1 MLHIQ
6 LDRSANHPPYYLQI
20 VQQIRDRILEGDLP
34 AQISLTPSRQLAL
47 ELNIS
52 RQTVVNAYE
61 ELCAQGYCS
70 SKVGSGTV
78 VLDIGRVKAIAP
90 SQNDRKLPQW
100 LAWDVSETSDRKI
113 LPSLQQPMISFE
125 SGLAQTD
132 GLPLK
137 AMEKAFREV
146 IRTAGTS
153 FAEYKRNNGHPGL
166 LEAICRLVL
175 PNRGIQATPE
185 QLFITNGSL
194 HSSFLLAELLS
205 PYAKTISYGVPGYL
219 SIPRKFTNKG
229 IAGLPCTVDLAG
241 INLTQDARQASL
253 HYVMPEH
260 HFPEGVTLS
269 PERRADLLQLAQQ
282 NDALI
287 LEDDYDSEFYC
298 NRHPLPALKAI
309 DSDRRVIYLGTFSK
323 ILFNGLRVGYIVA
336 HPTIVQKLLDLRW
349 QIEGGTSIITQLW
362 LTELLDSGVVERHLR
377 RMRVSHRKK
386 RNLIANYLQ
395 EYFPDWQWRLPA
407 GGLHFWIQLPPEQK
421 ATEVIQQFQQ
431 RGIELFS
438 GAEYCQDRDSQKYL
452 VLGFGAVT
460 EADIHQ
466 GFARVMD

>member
-1 MLHIQ
+1 
-6 LDRSANHPPYYLQI
+6 LQI
-20 VQQIRDRILEGDLP
+20 VEQIRARILEGDLP
-34 AQISLTPSRQLAL
+34 AQMPLTPSRQLAL
-47 ELNIS
+47 ELNVS

-78 VLDIGRVKAIAP
+78 VLDIGRIKAIAP
-90 SQNDRKLPQW
+90 SQNNQKLPQW
-100 LAWDVSETSDRKI
+100 LAWENSEKSEPQSGSLREHKI

-137 AMEKAFREV
+137 AMEKAFRKV

-153 FAEYKRNNGHPGL
+153 FAEYKRNNGHPAL
-166 LEAICRLVL
+166 LEAICRSVL

-205 PYAKTISYGVPGYL
+205 PYAKSISYGIPGYL

-229 IAGLPCTVDLAG
+229 MTGLPCTVDLAG
-241 INLTQDARQASL
+241 INLTQDAQQASL

-298 NRHPLPALKAI
+298 DRHPLPALKAL

-362 LTELLDSGVVERHLR
+362 LTELLNSGVVERNLR

-386 RNLIANYLQ
+386 RNLIANYLK
-395 EYFPDWQWRLPA
+395 EYFPDWQWHLPA

-431 RGIELFS
+431 WGIELFS
-438 GAEYCQDRDSQKYL
+438 GAEYCQDIKGEKYL

-460 EADIHQ
+460 ETEIHQ
-466 GFARVMD
+466 GFARVIHSILI